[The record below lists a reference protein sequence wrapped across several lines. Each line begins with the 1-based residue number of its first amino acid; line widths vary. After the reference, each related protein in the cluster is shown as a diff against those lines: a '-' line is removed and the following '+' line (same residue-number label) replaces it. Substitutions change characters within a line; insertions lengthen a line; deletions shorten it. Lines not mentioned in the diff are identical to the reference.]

1 MGQLVSSR
9 SRRFAT
15 WKILIIESS
24 DGSSATI
31 VSSLFSPV
39 WNSFPTEKK
48 IGAPAPLELDFTMS
62 CYAVAWCTLFL
73 FLTGEICIDMVQSRQ
88 IQNLPPESYI
98 QPNMA
103 RTFTNPFSNLIRAKR
118 SNTQLKLCGNQLIN
132 MLSIM
137 CRVYQSSRDS
147 SKYEDG
153 VEDLGHNS
161 LNRHSKH
168 IFRKKRSLE
177 NFPNTIRHGL
187 SSLVS
192 SLPQGLSTRCCV
204 SSCSMQQLML
214 AC

>member
-1 MGQLVSSR
+1 
-9 SRRFAT
+9 
-15 WKILIIESS
+15 
-24 DGSSATI
+24 
-31 VSSLFSPV
+31 
-39 WNSFPTEKK
+39 
-48 IGAPAPLELDFTMS
+48 MS
-62 CYAVAWCTLFL
+62 CLTVAWCTLL
-73 FLTGEICIDMVQSRQ
+73 VVLTGVPSFNLVHSKEISS
-88 IQNLPPESYI
+88 LTPESLV
-98 QPNMA
+98 QPEMG
-103 RTFTNPFSNLIRAKR
+103 RPQSYSLENLFRPKR

-137 CRVYQSSRDS
+137 CRVYQSSRDN

-161 LNRHSKH
+161 VNRDSKH

-177 NFPNTIRHGL
+177 SNPSTIRHGL

>member
-1 MGQLVSSR
+1 
-9 SRRFAT
+9 
-15 WKILIIESS
+15 
-24 DGSSATI
+24 
-31 VSSLFSPV
+31 
-39 WNSFPTEKK
+39 
-48 IGAPAPLELDFTMS
+48 MS
-62 CYAVAWCTLFL
+62 YLTVAWCTILL
-73 FLTGEICIDMVQSRQ
+73 VLTGFLSNSLVNSREIQSLNSPNLFSHQFGQ
-88 IQNLPPESYI
+88 IYSENLV
-98 QPNMA
+98 
-103 RTFTNPFSNLIRAKR
+103 RTKR

-132 MLSIM
+132 MLGIM
-137 CRVYQSSRDS
+137 CRVYQNTRYN

-161 LNRHSKH
+161 LRHSKH

-177 NFPNTIRHGL
+177 NYPSTIRHGL

>member
-1 MGQLVSSR
+1 MSCFTVAWCIILLVLTGDLSNSLVSSR
-9 SRRFAT
+9 E
-15 WKILIIESS
+15 I
-24 DGSSATI
+24 
-31 VSSLFSPV
+31 SSL
-39 WNSFPTEKK
+39 NSQSFFQQQQLDK
-48 IGAPAPLELDFTMS
+48 IHSDPSEN
-62 CYAVAWCTLFL
+62 LF
-73 FLTGEICIDMVQSRQ
+73 
-88 IQNLPPESYI
+88 
-98 QPNMA
+98 
-103 RTFTNPFSNLIRAKR
+103 RTKR

-132 MLSIM
+132 MLGIM
-137 CRVYQSSRDS
+137 CRVYQNSRYN
-147 SKYEDG
+147 SKYADG

-177 NFPNTIRHGL
+177 NYPNTIRHGL

>member
-1 MGQLVSSR
+1 
-9 SRRFAT
+9 
-15 WKILIIESS
+15 
-24 DGSSATI
+24 
-31 VSSLFSPV
+31 
-39 WNSFPTEKK
+39 
-48 IGAPAPLELDFTMS
+48 MS
-62 CYAVAWCTLFL
+62 CSTVAWCTIFL
-73 FLTGEICIDMVQSRQ
+73 VLTGVLTHSFVQSRE
-88 IQNLPPESYI
+88 ISSLTSTSII
-98 QPNMA
+98 QPKMDKTLPFENLS
-103 RTFTNPFSNLIRAKR
+103 RTKR

-132 MLSIM
+132 MLGIM
-137 CRVYQSSRDS
+137 CRVYQNSRDS

-177 NFPNTIRHGL
+177 NYPSTIRHGL